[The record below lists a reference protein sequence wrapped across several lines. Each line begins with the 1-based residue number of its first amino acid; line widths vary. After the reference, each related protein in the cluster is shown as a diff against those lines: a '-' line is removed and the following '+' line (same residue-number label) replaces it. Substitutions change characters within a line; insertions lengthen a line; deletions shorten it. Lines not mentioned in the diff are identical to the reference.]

1 MTEFY
6 FAYGSNMN
14 DKRITERGVN
24 FLSKERGT
32 LKGYKFIINKKSQ
45 KNPNIGFANIIRD
58 DNSEVEG
65 IIYEVFQEDILKL
78 DKFEGSPTHYRRE
91 YYIINN
97 KRCAIYIANDTWTS
111 VNELEATQEYKK
123 HILEGKTFLSDN
135 YYKKLLE
142 IKTTI

>member
-1 MTEFY
+1 MNY

-14 DKRITERGVN
+14 IKRMLERGV
-24 FLSKERGT
+24 FFSSKEKGT

-65 IIYEVFQEDILKL
+65 IIYEVSENDILKL
-78 DKFEGSPTHYRRE
+78 DKYEGYPKHYNRVT
-91 YYIINN
+91 YIINN
-97 KRCAIYIANDTWTS
+97 KECVIYIANQEWTS
-111 VNELEATQEYKK
+111 VNELESTEEYKN
-123 HILEGKTFLSDN
+123 HILEGKEFLSEN

-142 IKTTI
+142 IKTL